1 MEIHLKVWNQN
12 MITQTRVLSNEAFFT
27 FVALDENKRP
37 KKVPE
42 IIAETEEEIKY
53 FDGALRRRQL
63 RLILSGK
70 MKPDDATEL
79 KALFKND

>member
-1 MEIHLKVWNQN
+1 VWNQN
-12 MITQTRVLSNEAFFT
+12 MITQTRVMSNEAYFT

-37 KKVPE
+37 KQVPA
-42 IIAETEEEIKY
+42 IIAESEEEIKY
-53 FDGALRRRQL
+53 YDGALRRRQL